1 MTLCFELSLSGKFL
15 FAVQLYALKHVT
27 KEMFVSPFAAG
38 DLPVTSLLCAIEKNK
53 ANLWLPNTSVC
64 VFVSACV
71 FVCVCVCVFFSL
83 CVCMC
88 VCVCFV
94 RVCVC
99 SCLFL
104 CVCVFFAALWT

>member
-71 FVCVCVCVFFSL
+71 LVFLCVCVCFFSL

-88 VCVCFV
+88 VCVLFVSVYV
-94 RVCVC
+94 RVC
-99 SCLFL
+99 F